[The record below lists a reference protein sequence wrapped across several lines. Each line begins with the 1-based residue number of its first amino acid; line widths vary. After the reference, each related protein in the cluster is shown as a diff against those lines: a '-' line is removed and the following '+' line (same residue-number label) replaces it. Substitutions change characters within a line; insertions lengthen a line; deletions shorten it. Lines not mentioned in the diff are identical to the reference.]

1 VDRIGSGGN
10 KGTGKATAT
19 RREPPKNHSTAIAAA
34 KLVGVMPEPES
45 DPSLELAPPSTR
57 RRVIGGLLEVSVTA
71 VAFYFVLPKV
81 IYAFSAFPRVSSVGF
96 VWIAVVLVCEG
107 TSFVMVWMLLRLATR
122 TTQWLA
128 IATSQLAANALSS
141 ILPAGAAAGA
151 TLQVRMLGDAG
162 IDTATA
168 ASGMTAFTLLQFATV
183 AIVPVLLLPAV
194 LAGILHLSP
203 GLSHA
208 LLIGAIAFVA
218 ILAIVAVL
226 AVFDGPLRG
235 TGRVIEALSNRVR
248 RHRPPRVGLPDR
260 LVDERNTMA
269 RTLGQHW
276 RRAVLLSVG
285 RVAFDYLALLAAVA
299 AVGAHPSPSLIVVAY
314 VSSVVLALIPITPGG
329 LGFVEAG
336 LTGVLTLAGIP
347 ASAAVLATLL
357 YRLAEYWLPMVMGP
371 FAYVVFRFSRRRART
386 ESAQTPD

>member
-1 VDRIGSGGN
+1 M
-10 KGTGKATAT
+10 T
-19 RREPPKNHSTAIAAA
+19 EPGPDADSAPGPGADP
-34 KLVGVMPEPES
+34 LVGH
-45 DPSLELAPPSTR
+45 STR
-57 RRVIGGLLEVSVTA
+57 RRIVGGLLEVTVTGI
-71 VAFYFVLPKV
+71 AFYFVLPKV
-81 IYAFSAFPRVSSVGF
+81 IYAFSAFPRVSSVGI
-96 VWIAVVLVCEG
+96 VWIVVVLVCEG

-122 TTQWLA
+122 TTQWFA

-194 LAGILHLSP
+194 LLGILQLSP

-208 LLIGAIAFVA
+208 LLIGALAFVA
-218 ILAIVAVL
+218 ILVIVAVL

-235 TGRVIEALSNRVR
+235 AGRVVESIGNRLH
-248 RHRPPRVGLPDR
+248 RHRPAKSGLPER

-357 YRLAEYWLPMVMGP
+357 YRLAEYWLPMVLGP
-371 FAYVVFRFSRRRART
+371 FAYVGFRLSRRRHRLAG
-386 ESAQTPD
+386 QP

>member
-1 VDRIGSGGN
+1 
-10 KGTGKATAT
+10 
-19 RREPPKNHSTAIAAA
+19 
-34 KLVGVMPEPES
+34 
-45 DPSLELAPPSTR
+45 
-57 RRVIGGLLEVSVTA
+57 
-71 VAFYFVLPKV
+71 
-81 IYAFSAFPRVSSVGF
+81 
-96 VWIAVVLVCEG
+96 
-107 TSFVMVWMLLRLATR
+107 
-122 TTQWLA
+122 
-128 IATSQLAANALSS
+128 
-141 ILPAGAAAGA
+141 
-151 TLQVRMLGDAG
+151 MLGDAG

-194 LAGILHLSP
+194 LAGILQLSP

-208 LLIGAIAFVA
+208 LLIGALAFVA

-235 TGRVIEALSNRVR
+235 TGRVVQALSNRLH
-248 RHRPPRVGLPDR
+248 RHRPPRVGFPDR

-285 RVAFDYLALLAAVA
+285 RVAFDFLALLAAVA

-314 VSSVVLALIPITPGG
+314 VTSVVLALIPITPGG

-336 LTGVLTLAGIP
+336 LTGVLTLAGIA

-371 FAYVVFRFSRRRART
+371 FAYVIFRLSRRRIRT
-386 ESAQTPD
+386 ESEQTAD

>member
-1 VDRIGSGGN
+1 
-10 KGTGKATAT
+10 
-19 RREPPKNHSTAIAAA
+19 
-34 KLVGVMPEPES
+34 M
-45 DPSLELAPPSTR
+45 LA
-57 RRVIGGLLEVSVTA
+57 
-71 VAFYFVLPKV
+71 
-81 IYAFSAFPRVSSVGF
+81 
-96 VWIAVVLVCEG
+96 
-107 TSFVMVWMLLRLATR
+107 
-122 TTQWLA
+122 
-128 IATSQLAANALSS
+128 
-141 ILPAGAAAGA
+141 
-151 TLQVRMLGDAG
+151 DAG
-162 IDTATA
+162 IDTTTA

-194 LAGILHLSP
+194 LLGILQLSP

-208 LLIGAIAFVA
+208 LLIGALAFVA
-218 ILAIVAVL
+218 ILAIVGVL
-226 AVFDGPLRG
+226 AVFDGPLRSV
-235 TGRVIEALSNRVR
+235 GRVVELLSNRLH
-248 RHRPPRVGLPDR
+248 RHRAPKSGLADR

-285 RVAFDYLALLAAVA
+285 RVAFDYFALLAAVA

-357 YRLAEYWLPMVMGP
+357 YRLAEYWLPMALGP
-371 FAYVVFRFSRRRART
+371 FAYVGFRVSRRRAR
-386 ESAQTPD
+386 PDAAAPSQP

>member
-1 VDRIGSGGN
+1 MS
-10 KGTGKATAT
+10 
-19 RREPPKNHSTAIAAA
+19 E
-34 KLVGVMPEPES
+34 PEP
-45 DPSLELAPPSTR
+45 DPSPETAARSTR
-57 RRVIGGLLEVSVTA
+57 RRVVRGLLEVTITA

-96 VWIAVVLVCEG
+96 VWIALVLICEA

-151 TLQVRMLGDAG
+151 TLQVRMLAEAG

-194 LAGILHLSP
+194 LAGFLQLSA

-208 LLIGAIAFVA
+208 LLIGALAFVA

-226 AVFDGPLRG
+226 ALFDGPLKG
-235 TGRVIEALSNRVR
+235 TGRVVETLSNRLHR
-248 RHRPPRVGLPDR
+248 NRPPRSGLPER
-260 LVDERNTMA
+260 LVDERNLMA

-276 RRAVLLSVG
+276 RRAVVLSVG
-285 RVAFDYLALLAAVA
+285 RVAFDYFALLAAVA
-299 AVGAHPSPSLIVVAY
+299 AVGARPSPWLVVVAY

-357 YRLAEYWLPMVMGP
+357 YRLAEYWLPMALGP
-371 FAYVVFRFSRRRART
+371 FAYVLFRVSRRRARNGRHAEPRT
-386 ESAQTPD
+386 GPTPTLGA

>member
-1 VDRIGSGGN
+1 M
-10 KGTGKATAT
+10 TAESPPDPGPESVGAP
-19 RREPPKNHSTAIAAA
+19 EPPR
-34 KLVGVMPEPES
+34 
-45 DPSLELAPPSTR
+45 STR
-57 RRVIGGLLEVSVTA
+57 RRVIGGLLEVTVTG

-81 IYAFSAFPRVSSVGF
+81 IVAFSAFPRVSSVGI
-96 VWIAVVLVCEG
+96 VWIAAVLVFEA

-151 TLQVRMLGDAG
+151 TLQVRMLSEAG

-194 LAGILHLSP
+194 LAGILQLAP
-203 GLSHA
+203 GLSQA
-208 LLIGAIAFVA
+208 LLIGAIAFIA
-218 ILAIVAVL
+218 ILAVVAVL
-226 AVFDGPLRG
+226 AVFDGPLRA
-235 TGRVIEALSNRVR
+235 TGRAIQAVSNRLHR
-248 RHRPPRVGLPDR
+248 GRPPRSGLPDR
-260 LVDERNTMA
+260 LVDERNSMA
-269 RTLGQHW
+269 RTLGQQW

-285 RVAFDYLALLAAVA
+285 RVAFDYFALLAAVA
-299 AVGAHPSPSLIVVAY
+299 AVASHPSPWLIVVAY

-357 YRLAEYWLPMVMGP
+357 YRLAEYWLPMVLGP
-371 FAYVVFRFSRRRART
+371 FAYVAFRVTRRRERKAGP
-386 ESAQTPD
+386 SPHGAVQPPL

>member
-1 VDRIGSGGN
+1 VFS
-10 KGTGKATAT
+10 
-19 RREPPKNHSTAIAAA
+19 SA
-34 KLVGVMPEPES
+34 KLVVVTSEIEP
-45 DPSLELAPPSTR
+45 PAALKSTR
-57 RRVIGGLLEVSVTA
+57 RRVVGGLLEVTVTG
-71 VAFYFVLPKV
+71 VGFYFVLPKV
-81 IYAFSAFPRVSSVGF
+81 IDAFSAFPQLSSVGIG
-96 VWIAVVLVCEG
+96 WIVAVLVCET

-122 TTQWLA
+122 TTQWFA

-141 ILPAGAAAGA
+141 VLPAGAAAGA
-151 TLQVRMLGDAG
+151 TLQVRMLRDAG

-194 LAGILHLSP
+194 LAGILSLSP
-203 GLSHA
+203 GLSQA

-218 ILAIVAVL
+218 ILVIVAVL

-235 TGRVIEALSNRVR
+235 IGRFIQAIRNRM
-248 RHRPPRVGLPDR
+248 HRKRAPVVGLPDR

-299 AVGAHPSPSLIVVAY
+299 AVGAHPRPTLIVVAY

-347 ASAAVLATLL
+347 ASEAVLATLL
-357 YRLAEYWLPMVMGP
+357 YRLVEYWLPMISGP
-371 FAYVVFRFSRRRART
+371 FAYLLFRFSSRRRTADAAER
-386 ESAQTPD
+386 A